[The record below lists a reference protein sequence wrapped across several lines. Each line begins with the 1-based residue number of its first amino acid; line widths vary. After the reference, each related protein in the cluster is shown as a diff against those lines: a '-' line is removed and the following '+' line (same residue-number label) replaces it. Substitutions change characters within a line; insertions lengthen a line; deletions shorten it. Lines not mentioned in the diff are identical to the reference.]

1 MEKAKRLK
9 IGRFIVKCTKQQT
22 TPPRVVKRVMLNF
35 EGVTS
40 TEVKALILDMK
51 RDGILYVPTKGK
63 LKYVP

>member
-1 MEKAKRLK
+1 MEKAKRVK
-9 IGRFIVKCTKQQT
+9 IARFIVSCTKQQT

-35 EGVTS
+35 KGVTS

-51 RDGILYVPTKGK
+51 RDGILYVPTKDK